1 MEDWMSFEIH
11 PDIHAGGVET
21 IPYLESLGY
30 TNVPILYEGIR
41 QRAREMGVTI
51 GEVPRKYN
59 THLSLLLTEYA
70 KEQGKVIEY
79 NQAVFKAFWTDG
91 RDISDATVLEQ
102 LMTEIGLDFSAA
114 KVGLENGEYDRRFAE
129 QKDLARQLGIT
140 AIPAFIFDQRYLIS
154 GAQPV
159 EIFRQ
164 VLNQI
169 ASELTVSGQSAA
181 SDS

>member
-1 MEDWMSFEIH
+1 
-11 PDIHAGGVET
+11 
-21 IPYLESLGY
+21 
-30 TNVPILYEGIR
+30 
-41 QRAREMGVTI
+41 
-51 GEVPRKYN
+51 
-59 THLSLLLTEYA
+59 
-70 KEQGKVIEY
+70 
-79 NQAVFKAFWTDG
+79 
-91 RDISDATVLEQ
+91 
-102 LMTEIGLDFSAA
+102 MTEIGLDFSAA